1 MLKKAD
7 EFKFDIEEKAQT
19 VDEAEMFHEVDDNA
33 AVVNNIETMNNCT
46 DGAAGVPEGTV

>member
-19 VDEAEMFHEVDDNA
+19 VDEAVTFMKLMIMQLFL
-33 AVVNNIETMNNCT
+33 IT
-46 DGAAGVPEGTV
+46 

>member
-1 MLKKAD
+1 M
-7 EFKFDIEEKAQT
+7 
-19 VDEAEMFHEVDDNA
+19 DEAETFHEVNDNA